1 MSKINA
7 GNRVLAEKKW
17 RGYSLEELRYRRAL
31 NEVEIVVEKD
41 KLKRWVS
48 GTSPQN
54 EAGASM
60 LAKAMGALS
69 YMDYVILAIKFATRM
84 AKLYRV
90 LKRK

>member
-1 MSKINA
+1 MNKINA

-48 GTSPQN
+48 GTSLQN
-54 EAGASM
+54 EAGTSM
-60 LAKAMGALS
+60 LAKAIGALS